1 MADPIPMHRTIPPPP
16 PAAMRNDADI
26 SHDAATQRLSA
37 GLRLFV
43 GRGKPF
49 SVDMLADATGGSA
62 SAVEKYMAAQATPG
76 LAMALRLLAA
86 LPESF
91 ANHLL
96 ELSGLT
102 GARRIDATAKSAGVV
117 LAEGAGFVADLAEKL
132 KDGRLDHRER
142 AELRNALGPF
152 IADLQNLQA
161 QLGRES
167 A

>member
-1 MADPIPMHRTIPPPP
+1 MADPIPMPKPSPVAAQRATGNEPPVSQDL
-16 PAAMRNDADI
+16 AA
-26 SHDAATQRLSA
+26 QRMAA

-43 GRGKPF
+43 GRGKLF
-49 SVDMLADATGGSA
+49 SVEMVAEATGLS
-62 SAVEKYMAAQATPG
+62 SSIVEKYIAGQNTPG
-76 LAMALRLLAA
+76 LPALLRVLAVM
-86 LPESF
+86 PESF

-102 GARRIDATAKSAGVV
+102 GARRIDAAAKSAGVV

-161 QLGRES
+161 QLGREG